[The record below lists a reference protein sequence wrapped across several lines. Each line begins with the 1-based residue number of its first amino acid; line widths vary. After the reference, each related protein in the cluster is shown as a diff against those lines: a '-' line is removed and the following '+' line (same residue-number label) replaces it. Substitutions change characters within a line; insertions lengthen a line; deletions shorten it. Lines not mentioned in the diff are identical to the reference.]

1 VCLLIAL
8 AGVVPGAPLIVAANR
23 DEFYGRP
30 AVVMTVLREG
40 GPRILGGRDLVAGGT
55 WLAVN
60 EYGVVAG
67 LTNQPVPGGRDV
79 TKRSR
84 GELPLAFAGW
94 PSAAEAVERV
104 CAELDPA
111 EYNPCWMLVGDRERL
126 FSVGLAGGH
135 EAMVEELPPGLHIL
149 ENVPLRAPSAKA
161 AHVADLVARQRAA
174 RGDTEAAQGNTE
186 EALAA
191 VLRDHEPAVAEGVAG
206 ERPPALTAAC
216 VHTEQYGTRSAL
228 LVTVPAEGLPRLR
241 VADGAPCQ
249 AALVDVTA
257 RWAGPALV

>member
-8 AGVVPGAPLIVAANR
+8 AGVVPGVPLIVAANR

-40 GPRILGGRDLVAGGT
+40 GPRILGGRDLGAGGT

-60 EYGVVAG
+60 EFGVVAG

-94 PSAAEAVERV
+94 PSAAEGVERV

-111 EYNPCWMLVGDRERL
+111 EYNPCWMLVGDRDEL
-126 FSVGLAGGH
+126 FSVGLAGGQ
-135 EAMVEELPPGLHIL
+135 EPEVEQLPPGLHIL

-161 AHVADLVARQRAA
+161 SHVADLVARERAA
-174 RGDTEAAQGNTE
+174 RGDTE

-191 VLRDHEPAVAEGVAG
+191 VLRDHEPAVAEAGPG

-228 LVTVPAEGLPRLR
+228 IVTVPEEGLPRLR

-249 AALVDVTA
+249 AALEDVTP